1 MSLSSNTSLMT
12 AISNDNNYSK
22 VFSDQIHQI
31 GNKGDI
37 LITISSSGKSPNI
50 VNAIRVAKKKDNYN

>member
-1 MSLSSNTSLMT
+1 MT

-50 VNAIRVAKKKDNYN
+50 INAIRVAKKKKKDNYN

>member
-1 MSLSSNTSLMT
+1 MSLSSNFPLMT

-50 VNAIRVAKKKDNYN
+50 VNAIRVAKKKR